1 MTRTLNSLIV
11 GAFTIFMTQIAP
23 VQAQT
28 TSVPFGGLNHN
39 TNQQVE
45 IVSDSFTVSQSD
57 GTAEFVGNVVV
68 GQGDMRLSAGKI
80 VVEYA
85 AGEGQST
92 GRINLLIASGGVT
105 LVSGAEAAEA
115 KRAVYSIKK
124 GNIVMTGDVILTQ
137 GKNVLSG
144 QEMVIDLKT
153 GSAKIEGRV
162 KTIFQTGATK

>member
-1 MTRTLNSLIV
+1 MNRKIKILIV
-11 GAFTIFMTQIAP
+11 GTLAIFMTQTAP
-23 VQAQT
+23 ALAQS
-28 TSVPFGGLNHN
+28 TSVPFGGLSHD
-39 TNQQVE
+39 TSQQVE

-80 VVEYA
+80 VVKYA
-85 AGEGQST
+85 AGDGKAT

-105 LVSGAEAAEA
+105 LVSGTEAAEA

-144 QEMVIDLKT
+144 QKMIIDLKT

-162 KTIFQTGATK
+162 KTIFQTGTSK